1 MPRPRRP
8 EPVAGIPHGRDAL
21 AALPAAGRLLGVD
34 LGDVR
39 IGVAITDPGQLVA
52 TPVETRD
59 AIADADG
66 QARDLAD
73 VVVAREAAAVV
84 IGYPRTLRG
93 REGPAAARARR
104 VATCLADLTARP
116 VVLWDER
123 FTTVEA
129 ERVMLEQDA
138 SRRDRR
144 ANIDRVAATLILQGV
159 VEARRGGGPWR

>member
-1 MPRPRRP
+1 MAR
-8 EPVAGIPHGRDAL
+8 IPHGRDAL
-21 AALPAAGRLLGVD
+21 TALPTTGRLLGVD

-39 IGVAITDPGQLVA
+39 VGVAITDAGQLVA
-52 TPVETRD
+52 TPVETRPAVED
-59 AIADADG
+59 VDG

-73 VVVAREAAAVV
+73 VAADREAAAVV
-84 IGYPRTLRG
+84 VGYPRSLQG
-93 REGPAAARARR
+93 REGPPAARARR
-104 VATCLADLTARP
+104 VATALADLTDLP

-159 VEARRGGGPWR
+159 VEARRGGPSWR